1 MSSLIGNK
9 PNQIPTNADLG
20 KLAFLNALPTAT
32 TSILGGVKVDGTSIA
47 STNGV
52 ISVGTTVST
61 STLTVSSSL
70 ILPNTSSLPA
80 SPATG
85 NLRYNT
91 TSNKFEGYSS
101 VGWGSIGGGGG
112 LTPTPVKIAAYPAVA
127 NDLVRCNTS
136 GGAFSITLPSSP
148 ADGDIVGII
157 DTNNSFASFNLT
169 ILPTVGKTIE
179 GDSTSFILDV
189 NGSYA
194 SFVYVLATVSTGNW
208 KLQGTPLSTSPVL
221 TASTSV
227 LGLVKVDGTTITVN
241 GSGVINANYVAQVQS
256 DWNAV
261 SGLGVVLNKPTIP
274 AAQVQSDWNAI
285 SGLGVVLNKPTIPS
299 AYTLTATTTT
309 TLGGVIVPAVSTS
322 GLNNTSGTIGLATAS
337 TTQLGGVK
345 VDGTTITVNGSGV
358 ISASASATKTI
369 VNTAIAYSV
378 TATDLGKIINCT
390 SGTFT
395 VSLTAAATLGS
406 GFVCSIWNNSSTATD
421 IITIDPNGAETIDS
435 KTSLVLQR
443 GEGISV
449 VCNGTNWETND
460 KKLMRGY
467 AENIGPTTIRPVAS
481 GNNAIAIG
489 QGATASGANY
499 TIALG
504 YGVTASGDSST
515 SVGSYSCTASGWKS
529 VSIGY
534 FTSATGTA
542 ALAIGTNVTAGI
554 GYSTAIGIS
563 SNNAGSV
570 TAIGGGSIA
579 LGGSYASGTDS
590 FAAAVANNTSTYG
603 ATGANSVAIGYQNK
617 ASGSKAVSI
626 GGGSNI
632 SSGDSSF
639 SGGSSCTASGAFSF
653 AVGDTSTA
661 SAYGAHAVGSYA
673 LAAQIG
679 KYAYAIGAIATQG
692 DAQYGLMVLRAA
704 TTTTTAVVLTS
715 DGAAASTNNQ
725 IILPNNSVYGFT
737 GTISAMQSAAGG
749 TNFAIWEVK
758 GGIRKGA
765 SAAAMTLGSYN
776 INILSKSSGA
786 TAWTVALSADTTNG
800 GLAITVTGAASVNIR
815 WVASITT
822 SEVTYA

>member
-101 VGWGSIGGGGG
+101 VGWGSIGGGG
-112 LTPTPVKIAAYPAVA
+112 LTPTPVKIAAYTAVA

-157 DTNNSFASFNLT
+157 DTNNSFSSFNLT

-241 GSGVINANYVAQVQS
+241 GSGVI
-256 DWNAV
+256 
-261 SGLGVVLNKPTIP
+261 
-274 AAQVQSDWNAI
+274 
-285 SGLGVVLNKPTIPS
+285 
-299 AYTLTATTTT
+299 
-309 TLGGVIVPAVSTS
+309 
-322 GLNNTSGTIGLATAS
+322 
-337 TTQLGGVK
+337 
-345 VDGTTITVNGSGV
+345 
-358 ISASASATKTI
+358 SASASATKTI
-369 VNTAIAYSV
+369 VNTAVAYNV

-406 GFVCSIWNNSSTATD
+406 GFVCTIWNSATTSTDA
-421 IITIDPNGAETIDS
+421 ITIDPSSAETIDGKS
-435 KTSLVLQR
+435 TLILRR
-443 GEGISV
+443 GEGMDII
-449 VCNGTNWETND
+449 CDGTNWQIDN
-460 KKLMRGY
+460 KKPMRGY
-467 AENIGPTTIRPVAS
+467 TENLLNTMVRPFADGLNS
-481 GNNAIAIG
+481 IAIG
-489 QGATASGANY
+489 EGAGTSGSYGISAGY
-499 TIALG
+499 YARSPGTMGTALG
-504 YGVTASGDSST
+504 GWSNNGSAYGT
-515 SVGSYSCTASGWKS
+515 
-529 VSIGY
+529 
-534 FTSATGTA
+534 
-542 ALAIGTNVTAGI
+542 AIGTNSAGNGSTTATNSG
-554 GYSTAIGIS
+554 AM
-563 SNNAGSV
+563 
-570 TAIGGGSIA
+570 A

-590 FAAAVANNTSTYG
+590 FAAAVNNTTTTYG
-603 ATGANSVAIGYQNK
+603 AKGANSIAIGFYCSASAQNSVAIGRNCF
-617 ASGSKAVSI
+617 ASGTSSVAI
-626 GGGSNI
+626 G
-632 SSGDSSF
+632 GDSSY
-639 SGGSSCTASGAFSF
+639 GN
-653 AVGDTSTA
+653 
-661 SAYGAHAVGSYA
+661 SAE
-673 LAAQIG
+673 AAQSVMIG
-679 KYAYAIGAIATQG
+679 FGGRAFKYGQYGFSCGLFTTAG
-692 DAQYGLMVLRAA
+692 DAQYSNMVLRAT

-715 DGAAASTNNQ
+715 NAGAASTTNQ
-725 IILPNNSVYGFT
+725 VILSNNSVYGFT

-749 TNFAIWEVK
+749 TDFAIWEVK
-758 GGIRKGA
+758 GGIRRGA